1 MSTTHPTVPEGGT
14 TYEEVQAS
22 HEFAELKRRFR
33 RFVFPMTALFL
44 GWYFLYVI
52 LAAYATDFMS
62 TTVVG
67 NINVGL
73 IFGLLQF
80 VSTFAITMAYVRWA
94 DRHFDPT
101 ATRLREHW
109 ERGELE

>member
-1 MSTTHPTVPEGGT
+1 VSTTPTRPSGGS
-14 TYEEVQAS
+14 TYEEVQSSA
-22 HEFAELKRRFR
+22 EFAQLRARFR

-44 GWYFLYVI
+44 AWYFLYVL

-62 TTVVG
+62 TKVVG

-80 VSTFAITMAYVRWA
+80 VSTFAITMIYARWM
-94 DRHFDPT
+94 DREFDPT
-101 ATRLREHW
+101 AEQLRDHIEA
-109 ERGELE
+109 GEVK